1 MCVKYVCKNSCMW
14 TWFGF
19 VPFLLCFDCLTDWL
33 CGCRKWSLSLQKW
46 LVRALF
52 LRRVLLFFLKNPYF
66 NFSLSLQ
73 ISLNVLRYLAGKK
86 PATSENMTWNLKN
99 VHWSYQQNMSKWEKI
114 WMQAKIQMHEILS
127 GIGQSDN
134 CHKQIPN
141 GFFSLFCTY
150 TCRQSILSQFRG
162 VWIKQRSVWLYNSV
176 FDFMGE

>member
-1 MCVKYVCKNSCMW
+1 MQKFLHVNMI
-14 TWFGF
+14 WFCSSFALLWLPDWLTVWLSKMVSFIAKMTCTGF
-19 VPFLLCFDCLTDWL
+19 VSTPC
-33 CGCRKWSLSLQKW
+33 
-46 LVRALF
+46 VA
-52 LRRVLLFFLKNPYF
+52 FFSLKNPYF

-141 GFFSLFCTY
+141 GFFPFSARILAGSLSY
-150 TCRQSILSQFRG
+150 H
-162 VWIKQRSVWLYNSV
+162 NSEV
-176 FDFMGE
+176 FE

>member
-1 MCVKYVCKNSCMW
+1 MQKKWCWMMCVKYVCKNSCMW

-19 VPFLLCFDCLTDWL
+19 VPFLLCFDCPDWL
-33 CGCRKWSLSLQKW
+33 TVWLSKMVSFMQKW

-52 LRRVLLFFLKNPYF
+52 LRRVLLFFPQK
-66 NFSLSLQ
+66 SLFQ
-73 ISLNVLRYLAGKK
+73 FFRCHCKYHWMCWDIWREKK

-134 CHKQIPN
+134 CHKQIPKR
-141 GFFSLFCTY
+141 FFSLFCTY
-150 TCRQSILSQFRG
+150 TCR
-162 VWIKQRSVWLYNSV
+162 
-176 FDFMGE
+176 

>member
-1 MCVKYVCKNSCMW
+1 MYAKILACEHDLVLFLFCFALTAWLTDCVAVENGLFHCKNDLY
-14 TWFGF
+14 G
-19 VPFLLCFDCLTDWL
+19 LCFYTVC
-33 CGCRKWSLSLQKW
+33 C
-46 LVRALF
+46 
-52 LRRVLLFFLKNPYF
+52 FFFKNPYF
-66 NFSLSLQ
+66 NFSLSLW

-141 GFFSLFCTY
+141 GFFYPFSARILAGSLSY
-150 TCRQSILSQFRG
+150 H
-162 VWIKQRSVWLYNSV
+162 NSEV
-176 FDFMGE
+176 FE